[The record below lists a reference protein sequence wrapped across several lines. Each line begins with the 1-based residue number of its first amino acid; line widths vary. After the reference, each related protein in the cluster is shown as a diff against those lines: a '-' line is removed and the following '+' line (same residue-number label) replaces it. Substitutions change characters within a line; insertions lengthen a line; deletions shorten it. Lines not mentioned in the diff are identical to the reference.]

1 MDYELRRRFGRR
13 LRLGMVGGGLA
24 SLIGETH
31 RMAARLDDR
40 YELVAGCFSG
50 DPERGRRAGADLLIH
65 SDRVYA
71 DFRMMAEA
79 EARRSD
85 GIDVVAI
92 CSPTDSHHAAAVEFL
107 RRAVDVI
114 CDKPMTLTLDEA
126 LDLVKTVRK
135 SRRLFCLTHNYTGY
149 PMVRE
154 ARARIAAGEIG
165 AVRLV
170 IVEFPIGTSRM
181 VVEEPD
187 AAKRHWRFDP
197 ARVGMAGI
205 LGEVGTHVH
214 HMASF
219 VTGLE
224 VAAVSATMSTFT
236 PDRRV
241 YDNAFLTVKFA
252 NGAQGSFWS
261 SYVAAGNEHG
271 LSFRVHGEK
280 GGLAW
285 RQEEP
290 NELWF
295 MPFDGSRQR
304 LSRGQDGLSAA
315 AERAT
320 RIRIGHPEAFTE
332 AFANLYRDFADAA
345 TSLRMGVPA
354 DPATLEFP
362 RVEDGARTIK
372 LIEAATASNERK
384 GAWVDASLD
393 LAVVD

>member
-50 DPERGRRAGADLLIH
+50 DPERGRRAGAALLIPT
-65 SDRVYA
+65 DRVYP
-71 DFRMMAEA
+71 DFQSMAEA
-79 EARRSD
+79 EAKRSD

-92 CSPTDSHHAAAVEFL
+92 CSPTDKHHAAAVEFL
-107 RRAVDVI
+107 RCGVHVI
-114 CDKPMTLTLDEA
+114 CDKPMTSTLEEA
-126 LDLVKTVRK
+126 LDLVKTVRR
-135 SRRLFCLTHNYTGY
+135 SGRLFCLTHNYTGY

-154 ARARIAAGEIG
+154 ARACIAAGAIG

-181 VVEEPD
+181 VAEEPD

-236 PDRRV
+236 PGRRV
-241 YDNAFLTVKFA
+241 YDNAFLIVKFA

-271 LSFRVHGEK
+271 LSFRVHGDK

-285 RQEEP
+285 HQEEP

-295 MPFDGSRQR
+295 MPFDGPHQR

-345 TSLRMGVPA
+345 MAARLGLPA
-354 DPATLEFP
+354 DPAVFDFP
-362 RVEDGARTIK
+362 RVEDGARTLK
-372 LIEAATASNERK
+372 LIEAAIASNERNST
-384 GAWVDASLD
+384 WVDASLD
-393 LAVVD
+393 LARVD

>member
-40 YELVAGCFSG
+40 YELVAGCFSA
-50 DPERGRRAGADLLIH
+50 DSARGRTAGANLLIPLE
-65 SDRVYA
+65 RVYP
-71 DFRMMAEA
+71 DFRQMAEA
-79 EARRSD
+79 EAQRPD

-92 CSPTDSHHAAAVEFL
+92 CSPTDSHHAVAVEFL
-107 RRAVDVI
+107 GRGIDVI
-114 CDKPMTLTLDEA
+114 CDKPMTSTLDEA
-126 LDLVKTVRK
+126 VDLVKAVRK
-135 SRRLFCLTHNYTGY
+135 SGRLFCLTHNYTGY

-154 ARARIAAGEIG
+154 ARARIASGEIG

-170 IVEFPIGTSRM
+170 VVEFPIGTSRM

-197 ARVGMAGI
+197 ARVGIAGI

-219 VTGLE
+219 VSGLE
-224 VAAVSATMSTFT
+224 VAAVSATMATFT
-236 PDRRV
+236 PERRV
-241 YDNAFLTVKFA
+241 YDNAFLNVKFA

-271 LSFRVHGEK
+271 LGFRVHGEK
-280 GGLAW
+280 GGVAW

-290 NELWF
+290 NELWL
-295 MPFDGSRQR
+295 MPFDGPRQR
-304 LSRGQDGLSAA
+304 LSRAQDGLSAA

-345 TSLRMGVPA
+345 MAARLGLA
-354 DPATLEFP
+354 GDPRALDFP
-362 RVEDGARTIK
+362 CVEDGARTIK
-372 LIEAATASNERK
+372 LIEAATASNERG

-393 LAVVD
+393 LA

>member
-1 MDYELRRRFGRR
+1 VDHGLRRRFGRR

-40 YELVAGCFSG
+40 YELVAGCFSS
-50 DPERGRRAGADLLIH
+50 DPARGRAAGAELLIAA
-65 SDRVYA
+65 DRVYA
-71 DFRMMAEA
+71 DFRQMAEA
-79 EARRSD
+79 EAKRGD
-85 GIDVVAI
+85 GVEVVTV
-92 CSPTDSHHAAAVEFL
+92 CGPTDSHHDVAAAFL
-107 RRAVDVI
+107 QRGVDVI
-114 CDKPMTLTLDEA
+114 CDKPMTSTLAEA
-126 LDLVKTVRK
+126 IDLARVVRK
-135 SRRLFCLTHNYTGY
+135 SGRLFCLTHNYSGY

-170 IVEFPIGTSRM
+170 LVEFPIGTSRM

-187 AAKRHWRFDP
+187 PAKRHWRFDP
-197 ARVGMAGI
+197 ERVGVAGI

-224 VAAVSATMSTFT
+224 VAAVSATMATFT
-236 PDRRV
+236 PGRRV

-252 NGAQGSFWS
+252 NRAQGTFWS
-261 SYVAAGNEHG
+261 SYVAAGSEHG
-271 LSFRVHGEK
+271 LSFRIHGEK
-280 GGLAW
+280 SGLTW

-290 NELWF
+290 NELWLA
-295 MPFDGSRQR
+295 PSDGPRRR
-304 LSRGQDGLSAA
+304 LSRGQDGLSPA

-345 TSLRMGVPA
+345 MALRLGQTP
-354 DPATLEFP
+354 DPATLDFP
-362 RVEDGARTIK
+362 RVEDGARTLK
-372 LIEAATASNERK
+372 LIEAATASNERG
-384 GAWVDASLD
+384 GAWVDAALD
-393 LAVVD
+393 LSAVF

>member
-50 DPERGRRAGADLLIH
+50 DPVSGRTAGADLLIH
-65 SDRVYA
+65 PDRVYP
-71 DFRMMAEA
+71 DFRTMAEA
-79 EARRSD
+79 EAKRAD
-85 GIDVVAI
+85 GIDVVTI
-92 CSPTDSHHAAAVEFL
+92 CSPTDKHHAAAVEFL
-107 RRAVDVI
+107 RRGVDVI
-114 CDKPMTLTLDEA
+114 CDKPMTATIGEA
-126 LDLVKTVRK
+126 LDLVRAVRR
-135 SRRLFCLTHNYTGY
+135 SGRLFCLTHNYTGY

-154 ARARIAAGEIG
+154 ARARIAAGAIG

-181 VVEEPD
+181 VVEEPE
-187 AAKRHWRFDP
+187 AARRHWRFDP
-197 ARVGMAGI
+197 ERVGMAGI

-224 VAAVSATMSTFT
+224 VAAVSATMATFT
-236 PDRRV
+236 PGRRV

-261 SYVAAGNEHG
+261 SYVAAGSEHG
-271 LSFRVHGEK
+271 LSFRIHGAK

-295 MPFDGSRQR
+295 MPFDGPRQR
-304 LSRGQDGLSAA
+304 LSRGQDALSDAA
-315 AERAT
+315 DRAT

-332 AFANLYRDFADAA
+332 AFANLYRGFADAA
-345 TSLRMGVPA
+345 MASRLGLPA
-354 DPATLEFP
+354 DPAALDFP
-362 RVEDGARTIK
+362 RVEDGARTLK
-372 LIEAATASNERK
+372 LIEAATTSNERN
-384 GAWVDASLD
+384 GAWVDAKLD
-393 LAVVD
+393 LAVID

>member
-13 LRLGMVGGGLA
+13 LRLGMVGGGRS

-40 YELVAGCFSG
+40 YELVAGCFSS
-50 DPERGRRAGADLLIH
+50 DAVRGRAAGADLLIPV
-65 SDRVYA
+65 DRIYA
-71 DFRMMAEA
+71 DIRQMAEA
-79 EARRSD
+79 ESKRAD
-85 GIDVVAI
+85 GIDVAAI
-92 CSPTDSHHAAAVEFL
+92 CSPTDSHHAAAVAFL
-107 RRAVDVI
+107 QRGIEVI
-114 CDKPMTLTLDEA
+114 CDKPMTSTLEEA
-126 LDLVKTVRK
+126 IGLVKAVRK
-135 SRRLFCLTHNYTGY
+135 SGRLFCLTHNYTGY

-165 AVRLV
+165 AVRLAS
-170 IVEFPIGTSRM
+170 VEFPIGTSRM
-181 VVEEPD
+181 VAEEPD

-197 ARVGMAGI
+197 DRVGVAGI

-219 VTGLE
+219 VTGHE
-224 VAAVSATMSTFT
+224 VAAVSATMATLT
-236 PDRRV
+236 PGRRV
-241 YDNAFLTVKFA
+241 YDNAFLTVKFS
-252 NGAQGSFWS
+252 NGAQGIFWS

-290 NELWF
+290 NELWL
-295 MPFDGSRQR
+295 MPFDGPRQR
-304 LSRGQDGLSAA
+304 LSRGQDGLSPA

-345 TSLRMGVPA
+345 MAARLGLAPGSAAL
-354 DPATLEFP
+354 DFP
-362 RVEDGARTIK
+362 RAEDGARTLK
-372 LIEAATASNERK
+372 LIEAATASNERN

-393 LAVVD
+393 LA